1 MRQLQILVA
10 PSGFNN
16 SLESDEVAGCIE
28 EGIRR
33 VFPEKSAFIHKAPLY
48 EGGNNFSR
56 ALLSFNDAKIH
67 DFDVNSPFYYPTPA
81 YLAFIN
87 GGSTAVVDV
96 AAAIGPQFFV
106 DCPDPTATT
115 SYGIGEL
122 LVAALEAG
130 CTKIIVDCGE
140 SAALD
145 GGAGML
151 QALDAKLL
159 DENGEEIITIG
170 GAPELSRLVTIDL
183 SDIHPRLRKE
193 GSREE
198 ICIEAVY
205 STRRVLCGHNGVAF
219 DDHVLTRASYK
230 QIQNLSSAL
239 DRFADVVDEYLRVDV
254 GNKPGSGVSGGLGTG
269 LMLLGAQF
277 RSRRS
282 AADEYFDFETL
293 FNKPWD
299 FVITGARLFSS
310 QFSKANLSRKVVKQA
325 QKHGVPAIVVVETLA
340 EEKTTDI
347 YKEGVS
353 SFMTTYGGPAFPQ
366 GKTDEL
372 IKDAV
377 RRAMRMVQIGI
388 SSSQDQI
395 EPQLKGIESAIT
407 KLELD

>member
-16 SLESDEVAGCIE
+16 SLESDEVADCIE

-67 DFDVNSPFYYPTPA
+67 YFDVNSPFYYPTPA

-130 CTKIIVDCGE
+130 CTKIIIDCGE

-151 QALDAKLL
+151 QALGARLIDA
-159 DENGEEIITIG
+159 NGKDIITIG
-170 GAPELSRLVTIDL
+170 GAPELARLVVINL
-183 SDIHPRLRKE
+183 NNIHPRLRKE
-193 GSREE
+193 

-205 STRRVLCGHNGVAF
+205 GTRSVLCGHNGVAF
-219 DDHVLTRASYK
+219 DDHVLTRASLK
-230 QIQNLSSAL
+230 QVEDLSLAL
-239 DRFADVVDEYLRVDV
+239 EEFADVAGQILRVNV
-254 GNKPGSGVSGGLGTG
+254 GNEPGSGISGGLGTG

-293 FNKPWD
+293 FDKPWD
-299 FVITGARLFSS
+299 FVITGTRIFSS
-310 QFSKANLSRKVVKQA
+310 EISKANMPRKVVKLA
-325 QKHGVPAIVVVETLA
+325 QKHGVPAIVVAETIA
-340 EEKTTDI
+340 EERTADI

-366 GKTDEL
+366 GKTNEL

-377 RRAMRMVQIGI
+377 QRAMRMVQIGI

-395 EPQLKGIESAIT
+395 EPQVKGIESAIT